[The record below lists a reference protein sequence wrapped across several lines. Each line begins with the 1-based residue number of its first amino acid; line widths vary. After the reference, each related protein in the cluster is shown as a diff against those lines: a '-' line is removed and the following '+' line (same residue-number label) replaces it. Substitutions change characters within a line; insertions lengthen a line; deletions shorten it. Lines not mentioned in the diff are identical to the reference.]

1 MSFLCIIFHKNS
13 LVYLPNI
20 VKIHGSRSIFK
31 NLNWIFSVQLY
42 QNEISLR
49 KKIAMVNWLERT
61 ELLYSKEQMDRLKN
75 AHVLIVGLGGIGS
88 FAGEFIARAGI
99 GKMTIIDGDVFDPTN
114 KNRQLTALDSTIGIN
129 KAVVLAQRIK
139 DINPDIQLN
148 IVEEFVLP
156 ERVWELLDEHQPDY
170 VMDCIDSVTPKLE
183 WLIACKR
190 KKVKIIS
197 HMGAG
202 GKTDPSKIKVT
213 NIQHVSGCKLGAHM
227 KKRLKRK
234 NISYRGIK
242 AVYSTEIQQKD
253 SLKMTNGANFKKSF
267 YGTISYMPALFG
279 LVGAAEVIQFL
290 ANNVEENA

>member
-1 MSFLCIIFHKNS
+1 
-13 LVYLPNI
+13 
-20 VKIHGSRSIFK
+20 
-31 NLNWIFSVQLY
+31 
-42 QNEISLR
+42 
-49 KKIAMVNWLERT
+49 MVNWLERT
-61 ELLYSKEQMDRLKN
+61 ELLFSEEQMNRLKQS
-75 AHVLIVGLGGIGS
+75 HVLIVGLGGIGS

-129 KAVVLAQRIK
+129 KAVVLAERIR

-213 NIQHVSGCKLGAHM
+213 NIQHVAGCKLGAHM

-290 ANNVEENA
+290 ANNTEENA